1 MPVVSDLRA
10 VRVHVDGDVQG
21 VGFRWS
27 AQSRATDLGIT
38 GWCRNLIGGR
48 VEVFAQGASGDLDV
62 FLTWLHEGPTASV
75 VEEIHVVPAA
85 ADPRFGSFEIR

>member
-1 MPVVSDLRA
+1 MSELNA
-10 VRVHVDGDVQG
+10 VRVHIDGLVQG

-48 VEVFAQGASGDLDV
+48 VEVFAQGDRDDLQV
-62 FLTWLHEGPTASV
+62 FLTWLHDGPTASV
-75 VEEIHVVPAA
+75 VEDVQVMPAVP
-85 ADPRFGSFEIR
+85 DRRFVSFEVRS